1 MYLCRRF
8 RQPVNPRALISW
20 LSHATALRADA
31 LGLGH
36 VLGEIAVGKA
46 ADFLVVDLAVPELV
60 PSYGL
65 S

>member
-36 VLGEIAVGKA
+36 VPGEIAVGKA
-46 ADFLVVDLAVPELV
+46 ADFLVVDLAVPGLV
-60 PSYGL
+60 PSYDL

>member
-1 MYLCRRF
+1 M
-8 RQPVNPRALISW
+8 NPRALISW

-36 VLGEIAVGKA
+36 VPGEIAVGKA
-46 ADFLVVDLAVPELV
+46 ADFLVVDLAVHGLV